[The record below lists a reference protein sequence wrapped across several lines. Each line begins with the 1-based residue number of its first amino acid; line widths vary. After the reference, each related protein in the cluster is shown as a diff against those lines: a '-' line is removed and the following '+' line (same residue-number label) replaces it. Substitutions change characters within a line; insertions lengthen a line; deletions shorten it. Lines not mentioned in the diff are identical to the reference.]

1 MDEQFKVK
9 HLLADEL
16 TYELRIRG
24 ITTSRNQD
32 DKRKLLARALSKEL
46 GRPDEYFLSLHD
58 AEYDHDT
65 EVQAIEDTLES
76 IRTILTEFEG
86 TAEDMIFKRLKTR
99 LTHLS
104 FRIRR
109 MRRERDAEYRNEA
122 YATCLLLEADLHD
135 KAAEASPV
143 TVEAPP
149 VVATTPFTCTLTR
162 DLRNR
167 N

>member
-76 IRTILTEFEG
+76 IRTIF
-86 TAEDMIFKRLKTR
+86 D
-99 LTHLS
+99 
-104 FRIRR
+104 RI
-109 MRRERDAEYRNEA
+109 
-122 YATCLLLEADLHD
+122 
-135 KAAEASPV
+135 
-143 TVEAPP
+143 
-149 VVATTPFTCTLTR
+149 
-162 DLRNR
+162 
-167 N
+167 